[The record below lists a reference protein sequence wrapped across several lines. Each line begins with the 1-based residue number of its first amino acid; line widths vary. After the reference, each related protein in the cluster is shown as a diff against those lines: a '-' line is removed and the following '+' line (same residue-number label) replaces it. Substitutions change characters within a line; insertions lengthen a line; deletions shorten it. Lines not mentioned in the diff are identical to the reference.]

1 MAASYH
7 RRERTR
13 VPVVVASALLAFA
26 SVSPAAADN
35 VRWRTVVGIIQ
46 ANNVAGGIGGG
57 GQPWTTLGGHAS
69 VDLSANH
76 VEFEV
81 RGLVLAGGDSIGTPD
96 GIAQVR
102 GTLVCDPA
110 GARLT
115 IDTVLVPLSPTGDAE
130 FSGAVPPIPST
141 CTPTNI
147 AFLIR
152 IPAGRWIA
160 NGAVRT
166 APATERDPALAPYS
180 ASAEAVARGGCGEG
194 RVGQPPQHPLN

>member
-1 MAASYH
+1 MLIMEEIMAASYH
-7 RRERTR
+7 HRERTR

-35 VRWRTVVGIIQ
+35 VRWRTVIGIAQ
-46 ANNVAGGIGGG
+46 AGNVVGGIPGG
-57 GQPWTTLGGHAS
+57 GQPWSTLGGHAS

-81 RGLVLAGGDSIGTPD
+81 RGLVLAGGNSIGTPD
-96 GIAQVR
+96 GVVQVK
-102 GTLVCDPA
+102 GTLLCDPG
-110 GARLT
+110 GAALA
-115 IDTVLVPLSPTGDAE
+115 IDTVLVTLNATGDAE

-141 CTPTNI
+141 CTPTNV

-152 IPAGRWIA
+152 IAAGRWIA

-166 APATERDPALAPYS
+166 GA
-180 ASAEAVARGGCGEG
+180 G
-194 RVGQPPQHPLN
+194 N